1 MTPHPDNDDGRMR
14 DAARGFRLRNA
25 DAIAATVDS
34 AGPTDSAPP
43 HTTALARGYEYDA
56 PVLYAVWPYAVAAT
70 LDSTGTPEPSP
81 VWATPFDEA
90 SYFDHSPKDRP

>member
-1 MTPHPDNDDGRMR
+1 MTPHPDNDDDRMR

-25 DAIAATVDS
+25 DAIGATVDS
-34 AGPTDSAPP
+34 AGPVDSAPA

-56 PVLYAVWPYAVAAT
+56 PVLYAVRVAAT

-81 VWATPFDEA
+81 LWATPFDEA
-90 SYFDHSPKDRP
+90 NYFDHSPKDHP